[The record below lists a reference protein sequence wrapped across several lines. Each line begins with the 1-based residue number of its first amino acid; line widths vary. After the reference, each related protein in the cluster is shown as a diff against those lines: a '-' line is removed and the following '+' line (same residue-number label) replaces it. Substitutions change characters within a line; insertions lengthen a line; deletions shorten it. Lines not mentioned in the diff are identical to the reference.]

1 LEGFGQSWLKT
12 RISRRPGDR
21 ANTWAISGVD
31 FSCDDENFADVFEL
45 LASAREVAD
54 CLGELPRAEEGPS
67 NLLPMPEFP
76 SIYSSLP
83 RIIGQLVWQQ
93 TSFMGRDVNNVLRIT
108 LRSQCC
114 VRMKNLR
121 SGEMF
126 HKKLND
132 QKSSGRTLAAV
143 SALRRRPGAV
153 LLALTLAVFSPGIA
167 LAQHHHGG
175 GYHGGG
181 YHGGGYHG
189 GGYHGSGYYGS
200 GYYGS
205 GYYGSGYHGSGY
217 HGSGYHGS
225 GYHGSGYHGSGYHGG
240 GHFNSH
246 HYGSG
251 YSGLHYN
258 NHGGYYGGGSYYGG
272 GYGGGLYGSSFGI
285 GFGRSYYPGS
295 SYYGGSYYGNGGYSA
310 YSYPTVRSY
319 SVVPTPVYATRV
331 YSAPVYAAPAYS
343 APPLVQGNG
352 IQGELR
358 PGMVLPDGAVV
369 ISVQQ

>member
-21 ANTWAISGVD
+21 ANTRAISGVD

-143 SALRRRPGAV
+143 SVLRRRPGAV

-175 GYHGGG
+175 GYHGG
-181 YHGGGYHG
+181 
-189 GGYHGSGYYGS
+189 
-200 GYYGS
+200 
-205 GYYGSGYHGSGY
+205 
-217 HGSGYHGS
+217 GYHGS